1 MLFEKP
7 KKARPFNLSLVFNIF
22 FVHFPNMQCVFINKV
37 LQGLDDNEKRQS
49 LNSNPWD

>member
-7 KKARPFNLSLVFNIF
+7 KKARPFNIF